1 MDWIE
6 KENGPTEAVTT
17 VDGGLNLLLAKSI
30 WMFSFVFLFLSYE
43 FVSNWTDTRIEK
55 EKRKF
60 RFLAQQMA
68 HERRLKEDWRVTVH
82 DGWADD
88 AGQLS
93 NARESSKREKQQ
105 NENAGTEL
113 CSGLTISISVWECF
127 ILYSVCTPY
136 AWWGGVE
143 QDLLT
148 QQTNRK
154 VGEANP
160 CLLIVPK
167 RNFIFFFI

>member
-68 HERRLKEDWRVTVH
+68 HERRLNEDWRVTVH

-105 NENAGTEL
+105 KENAGTKL

-160 CLLIVPK
+160 CLLIVP
-167 RNFIFFFI
+167 